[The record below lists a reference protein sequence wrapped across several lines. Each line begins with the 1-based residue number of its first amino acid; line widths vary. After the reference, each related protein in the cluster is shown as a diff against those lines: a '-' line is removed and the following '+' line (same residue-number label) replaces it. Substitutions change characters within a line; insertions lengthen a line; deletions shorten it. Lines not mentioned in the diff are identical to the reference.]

1 MSSPLVSI
9 IIVNFC
15 GKNLLKECLQSLTTT
30 NYKNYEIIIVD
41 NNSTDDSVEF
51 VEKNYKKIQLLM
63 LNKNYGFAIPNNMA
77 AKIARGKYLVF
88 LNNDTN
94 VTPNWLEQLIMPLE
108 KDKTIALAQS
118 LLLRKNNTVDS
129 SGDFIDTIGRTY
141 SNQDS
146 PNKEKYIL
154 SPKGACMIARRDL
167 FLELGGFDESYF
179 ASFEDVE
186 IGWKSWLYGY
196 KVVVIP
202 SSVVYHYGGK
212 TIEHL
217 SDEIAFHG
225 VKNNIALRLTH
236 MDFFQAVK
244 SFVLIGFIVVS
255 EKLFKR
261 VLF

>member
-1 MSSPLVSI
+1 
-9 IIVNFC
+9 
-15 GKNLLKECLQSLTTT
+15 
-30 NYKNYEIIIVD
+30 
-41 NNSTDDSVEF
+41 
-51 VEKNYKKIQLLM
+51 
-63 LNKNYGFAIPNNMA
+63 MA

-244 SFVLIGFIVVS
+244 SFILIGFIVVS
-255 EKLFKR
+255 EKLFKTSYYKTDYR
-261 VLF
+261 KYNIPKFSILIKSSFWVLKNLGKIIKKRKEINSKKIRTNNELKKMGLITEIKI